1 MAVTRRGNGKKG
13 NIETIKIEGEGDKGQ
28 EVTVRY
34 ETVPQRKEK
43 LAFSWLEESTKEW
56 IQAFVRKK
64 KKKI

>member
-13 NIETIKIEGEGDKGQ
+13 NIETIKIVGEEDEEQKL
-28 EVTVRY
+28 TVGY